1 MPPSLFYAYWSWCI
15 LFGGW
20 VDWTWWILKNS
31 LIHFKS
37 RLCKQI
43 NGVAEEKVKNV
54 AILSVRLQLEDGL
67 CKINTTVR
75 VAGIQELKT
84 IYFPAKAFLYWA
96 NCRSNA
102 ASTNPGRISFH
113 YFSPFFLFL
122 LLHLH
127 SKWIGLK
134 WIYRSVFDVAQ
145 NVSEPWKL
153 FVTVRVAFDVTNR
166 GLEWND
172 DKIAHPTLIL
182 FISDI
187 CLFRDLLQN
196 ILQPCFKIL
205 SGKNEKKKALKSR
218 NWPHQERKSSR
229 QWQ

>member
-1 MPPSLFYAYWSWCI
+1 MLLRIFAKHHQRQGAYKKSWPLKSFLCVRIHPISSMPPSLFYAYWSWCI

-43 NGVAEEKVKNV
+43 NGVPEEKVKNV

-102 ASTNPGRISFH
+102 ASANPRRISFH
-113 YFSPFFLFL
+113 YFSRFFFHFSYCICTRNGLDWSGSIVLFL
-122 LLHLH
+122 M
-127 SKWIGLK
+127 WLK
-134 WIYRSVFDVAQ
+134 MWV
-145 NVSEPWKL
+145 
-153 FVTVRVAFDVTNR
+153 NR
-166 GLEWND
+166 ESSL
-172 DKIAHPTLIL
+172 
-182 FISDI
+182 S
-187 CLFRDLLQN
+187 
-196 ILQPCFKIL
+196 L
-205 SGKNEKKKALKSR
+205 SGSHLM
-218 NWPHQERKSSR
+218 
-229 QWQ
+229 

>member
-1 MPPSLFYAYWSWCI
+1 M
-15 LFGGW
+15 
-20 VDWTWWILKNS
+20 K
-31 LIHFKS
+31 KS
-37 RLCKQI
+37 RMLQSCQLGCSWRMGFAKSTQRCALQESKNWKLFI
-43 NGVAEEKVKNV
+43 FQQKHSSIEPTVGQMQPQQTLEEEFHS
-54 AILSVRLQLEDGL
+54 I
-67 CKINTTVR
+67 
-75 VAGIQELKT
+75 
-84 IYFPAKAFLYWA
+84 
-96 NCRSNA
+96 
-102 ASTNPGRISFH
+102 ISF
-113 YFSPFFLFL
+113 FFLFL

-172 DKIAHPTLIL
+172 DKIAHPTLIVFL
-182 FISDI
+182 SDI
-187 CLFRDLLQN
+187 CLFRDFLQN
-196 ILQPCFKIL
+196 IVQPHFMIF
-205 SGKNEKKKALKSR
+205 SGKKEKKEVLKSR